1 MHKPLAA
8 FAIAAALAVTPALA
22 APADQDACN
31 TLAFDLAEKAAKKQ
45 LSEPEAL
52 KVDQLIG
59 KLESQCGEGK
69 LVEAGATAKEVE
81 AAIK

>member
-8 FAIAAALAVTPALA
+8 FAVAAALVATSALA

-31 TLAFDLAEKAAKKQ
+31 SLAFELADKAAKKK

-59 KLESQCGEGK
+59 KLEGQCGEGK
-69 LVEAGATAKEVE
+69 LADAGATAKDIE